1 MIKKHLEN
9 YINLVK
15 KHDENLQFSI
25 ADIGAHPYE
34 LKEEPYHMF
43 LDHFP
48 GSKVFAF
55 DIDEHECK
63 KLNSNAK
70 EGLKFYPYAL
80 GKKN

>member
-9 YINLVK
+9 YINLAK
-15 KHDENLQFSI
+15 KHDENLQFII

-80 GKKN
+80 GKKK